1 MRGSTDST
9 NVLKSR
15 KYCIVLDLASWDEDL
30 IRNSK
35 GKYFQKIGEE
45 GEAFLMG
52 VPGEENPALQKM

>member
-1 MRGSTDST
+1 MRGSTDSM

-15 KYCIVLDLASWDEDL
+15 KYCIVSDLASWDKNL
-30 IRNSK
+30 IRNK